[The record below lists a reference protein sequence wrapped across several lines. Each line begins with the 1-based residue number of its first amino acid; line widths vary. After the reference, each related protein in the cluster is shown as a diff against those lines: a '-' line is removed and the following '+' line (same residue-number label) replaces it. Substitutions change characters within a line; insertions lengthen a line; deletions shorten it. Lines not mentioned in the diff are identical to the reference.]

1 MQRLTNLCS
10 VLNDMEPICVLNHVF
25 VLREVKHL
33 SCFFFFFGPL
43 SFCYCL
49 FNCLDDK
56 EIGYI
61 WQICQLL
68 KKKNNSSVLA

>member
-1 MQRLTNLCS
+1 MCS
-10 VLNDMEPICVLNHVF
+10 KPRFCLEGGEALIL
-25 VLREVKHL
+25 
-33 SCFFFFFGPL
+33 FFFFFGPL